1 MHQKADSGS
10 RGKFSPNCAQMTTEH
25 ARGRANPGISW
36 PHGLAFASR
45 VPSSSTQYRLFLPVS
60 SGLEPW
66 LCRELDD
73 LGLSGTVAL
82 GGVELRATTEQLWTI
97 HRECRL
103 AEGVRVR
110 LRSFRARQFDALIT
124 GLSRLPW
131 HAYLTPEQSYDVRV
145 ACHRSKLWHS
155 EAVADRTRL
164 ALGRVLGARQHSLRQ
179 PGGADVQ
186 TVYIRITG
194 DIVQPSIDASGERLH
209 KRGSRTHVGQAP
221 IRETLAAAMVHM
233 LGREHEGAAD
243 VLWDPFCGSGC
254 IAIEWVERQL
264 GLSAGRDRRFAF
276 QNWPIH
282 DAQSYASWTAARA
295 TPNTCVIRA
304 YGSDIDVT
312 AVVDAQENCGRS
324 KVETYC
330 TWLCGDFDAVV
341 DSIPLGA
348 TIVTN
353 PPYGIRCGNKQEVRW
368 LLDRFESMLARRTD
382 LRPVI
387 ALLPVPLGPWQPR
400 LDWCPLAKF
409 YNGGLRVQAM
419 RLG

>member
-1 MHQKADSGS
+1 MREVGQ
-10 RGKFSPNCAQMTTEH
+10 T
-25 ARGRANPGISW
+25 PGFLG
-36 PHGLAFASR
+36 PRGLACTSR
-45 VPSSSTQYRLFLPVS
+45 VPNSSTHYRLFLPVS

-73 LGLSGTVAL
+73 LGLSGTVVL
-82 GGVELRATTEQLWTI
+82 GGVELRATTEQFWTI

-110 LRSFRARQFDALIT
+110 LRSFRARQFDALVA

-131 HAYLTPEQSYDVRV
+131 HAYVTPEQSYDVRV
-145 ACHRSKLWHS
+145 TCHRSKLWHS

-164 ALGRVLGARQHSLRQ
+164 ALGRVLGARQHSPSQ
-179 PGGADVQ
+179 PGKADVQ

-209 KRGSRTHVGQAP
+209 KRGNRTHVGQAP
-221 IRETLAAAMVHM
+221 IRETLAAALVHM
-233 LGREHEGAAD
+233 LGHEQQRAPN

-264 GLSAGRDRRFAF
+264 GLPAGRDRRFAF
-276 QNWPIH
+276 ENWPIH

-295 TPNTCVIRA
+295 TPNTSVIRA
-304 YGSDIDVT
+304 YGSDIDAA
-312 AVVDAQENCGRS
+312 AVVDAQANCSRS
-324 KVETYC
+324 KVEPWC
-330 TWLCGDFDAVV
+330 TWRRGDFEAVV

-353 PPYGIRCGNKQEVRW
+353 PPYGIRCGNKQEYRR
-368 LLDRFESMLARRTD
+368 LLDRFESMLARRAD
-382 LRPVI
+382 VRPVI
-387 ALLPVPLGPWQPR
+387 ALLPVPLEPWQPS
-400 LDWCPLAKF
+400 LDWRPLAKF
-409 YNGGLRVQAM
+409 FNGGLRVQAL